1 MSMFKKYDRKA
12 TSAEHNMTPTERK
25 QVEPK
30 QVNMAPLF
38 SWRTIIA
45 VAIGFIVGIG
55 LAFVYWAISPSLSS
69 SDQTTDAE
77 QGIGGLAGF
86 IGTPQHEGPYESSV
100 SIQLVNPGSSYTTLR
115 ELQQK
120 GEYYT
125 AKANSLPSLKFIAQE
140 IAEEAPEY
148 SHTADELS
156 QMLSIKYNW
165 NSEVPSIELIITGNS
180 DQEALF
186 LAEFVPEAFK
196 KYLIVEAGEAQKQ
209 EYDNILNEINT
220 VKATLLEEEEE
231 LSTLLPEGNAGKI
244 SNDPIYIALN
254 AKIEALEAEL
264 EQQAQELSI
273 LIASGDI
280 SEYSNI
286 LEKEYQ
292 ETLEEMRVVNAALS
306 EARHKLEILETQK
319 AGEYTTS
326 SYSDIITLNAKI
338 KALELEIDRLMTG
351 DDSTTGLADMIARD
365 ITTSSAYKDTIDKID
380 KASKALAEARKE
392 LAILE
397 SQAGTNSLEEDL
409 DYQVARAEVDT
420 LSMELTVLQE
430 RLSGLTRELVKG
442 NSQPDIQAA
451 FERTST
457 ALSEAKKEL
466 AILESQFGSA
476 GIVENLDYQILQS
489 KIVNLNSRLS
499 GLTEELS
506 YLLEDNDVAT
516 EATDFIVVGNPSL
529 PVPILPERVRARN
542 ALMVGAIVGI
552 GGAWAIVNWRWIRQR
567 LTSSPSTSSM
577 TPDEEE
583 EEA

>member
-1 MSMFKKYDRKA
+1 MSMYKKYDRE
-12 TSAEHNMTPTERK
+12 TTPTEHDTTPTVK
-25 QVEPK
+25 KEEPK
-30 QVNMAPLF
+30 LVNMIPLF

-45 VAIGFIVGIG
+45 VAIGFIVGVG
-55 LAFVYWAISPSLSS
+55 LAFVYWIISPSLSS
-69 SDQTTDAE
+69 SDETTDVE

-86 IGTPQHEGPYESSV
+86 IGTPQEGHYESRV
-100 SIQLVNPGSSYTTLR
+100 NIQLVNPGSSYTSLR

-125 AKANSLPSLKFIAQE
+125 AKANSLPSLKFIAE
-140 IAEEAPEY
+140 RIAEEVPEY
-148 SHTADELS
+148 SHTADELN
-156 QMLSIKYNW
+156 QMLSIQYNW
-165 NSEVPSIELIITGNS
+165 NSEVPSIELVITGNS

-196 KYLIVEAGEAQKQ
+196 EYLIVEAEEAQKQ
-209 EYDNILNEINT
+209 EYENILNEINT
-220 VKATLLEEEEE
+220 VKATILEEEEE
-231 LSTLLPEGNAGKI
+231 LSTLLPEGTAGNI
-244 SNDPIYIALN
+244 SNDPIHIALN

-292 ETLEEMRVVNAALS
+292 QTLEEMRAVNASLS
-306 EARHKLEILETQK
+306 EAKHKLEILETEK
-319 AGEYTTS
+319 ASEYTTS

-380 KASKALAEARKE
+380 KASKALAEAKKE

-397 SQAGTNSLEEDL
+397 SQSGNIGLEEDL
-409 DYQVARAEVDT
+409 DYQVARAEVNT
-420 LSMELTVLQE
+420 LNMEMTVLQE
-430 RLSGLTRELVKG
+430 RLSELTRELVTG
-442 NSQPDIQAA
+442 NSQPDTQAA

-466 AILESQFGSA
+466 AILESQSGSA
-476 GIVENLDYQILQS
+476 GIVENLEYQILQS

-506 YLLEDNDVAT
+506 YLLEDDNETT

-552 GGAWAIVNWRWIRQR
+552 GGAWAIVNWRWLRQR
-567 LTSSPSTSSM
+567 LTSSPRTSSM
-577 TPDEEE
+577 TPDEED